1 MTRRPSWQSKRN
13 SSRQLVHRTVLLL
26 PIWCAPRSKSSLR
39 CITTTCSPRPFF
51 SPKALSF
58 HRRHLFCR
66 PWKVKMPTTCTT
78 ATISEKQQWNNSSS
92 DCKVSLSLLMEFWGF
107 VLWVSSQT
115 DLFDTNRPCFEK
127 QRQVSKIVPDIFI
140 GLFPYQTINV
150 WIKSYT

>member
-1 MTRRPSWQSKRN
+1 MTRRPSWQSERN
-13 SSRQLVHRTVLLL
+13 SSRQLVHKTVLL

-107 VLWVSSQT
+107 VVWVSSQT
-115 DLFDTNRPCFEK
+115 DLFDKNRPCFEFDK
-127 QRQVSKIVPDIFI
+127 QRKGIQIMRLLLACFLIRLWMFW
-140 GLFPYQTINV
+140 F
-150 WIKSYT
+150 SYT